1 MNPAEWFE
9 KKQKINDKAGKEK
22 KKGKEKKEGKERK
35 NWSARFEQWLQD
47 KQPALA
53 ERQVVQIRR
62 QYILPSRLGLGFVVL
77 LLLLFVAAVNYNNN
91 LVFGFLFILAVLLV
105 RDLHLVH
112 GNLLGVGLLPPQ
124 ATPVHVGETLTWQCR
139 LDNQSLKPRFAIVLD
154 VQLPSGGFMALA
166 DLPPQGV
173 REVTLA
179 FPAEQRGL
187 YTLPTLRI
195 STIFP
200 LGWFYTWSY
209 FSFQSQVWVYP
220 KPDFRLPLQFSAGDS
235 RDEQLAEPPSKSTGD
250 DEFAGLRAYQVGDS
264 WRQIAWKSVA
274 RNDLLVTK
282 SYEAE
287 RGEEVFFDWQ
297 QWPWPVEERLA
308 IFTAWVLEAE
318 RLGVR
323 YGLRLPALTLSPGQG
338 AMQQQQCLKALAAF
352 PKHPN
357 DLEK

>member
-1 MNPAEWFE
+1 MN
-9 KKQKINDKAGKEK
+9 KNKRV
-22 KKGKEKKEGKERK
+22 KKGQAKKT
-35 NWSARFEQWLQD
+35 WSARFERWLQD

-62 QYILPSRLGLGFVVL
+62 QYILPSRSGMGFL
-77 LLLLFVAAVNYNNN
+77 LLLLVLFVAAVNYNNN

-112 GNLLGVGLLPPQ
+112 GNLLGVGLAPPQ
-124 ATPVHVGETLTWQCR
+124 ATPVHVGETLSWQCR
-139 LDNQSLKPRFAIVLD
+139 LDNQSPKPRFAVVLD
-154 VQLPSGGFMALA
+154 VQVKSGGFMAVA
-166 DLPPQGV
+166 DLPAQGGC
-173 REVTLA
+173 EVVLA

-195 STIFP
+195 STTFP

-209 FSFQSQVWVYP
+209 FSFASKVWVYP
-220 KPDFRLPLQFSAGDS
+220 KPDFRLPLHFSAGEA
-235 RDEQLAEPPSKSTGD
+235 RAEELAQTLAKSVGS
-250 DEFAGLRAYQVGDS
+250 DEFAGLRPYQAGDS

-274 RNDLLVTK
+274 RNESLVTK

-297 QWPWPVEERLA
+297 QWPWPVEERLS

-318 RLGVR
+318 RLGLR
-323 YGLRLPALTLSPGQG
+323 YGLRLPALTIAASQG
-338 AMQQQQCLKALAAF
+338 AWQQQQCLTALAAF
-352 PKHPN
+352 PNHPN
-357 DLEK
+357 A